1 MAKVLVKASGRK
13 SLPSWPV
20 SAKTGTKARM
30 MMAIE
35 KKIGR
40 PTTRV
45 DSSTVDATAPR
56 SRGSTRRCSMKR
68 KAFSVTTM
76 AASTRTPMAM
86 AMPAS
91 DMMFEVI
98 PR

>member
-1 MAKVLVKASGRK
+1 
-13 SLPSWPV
+13 
-20 SAKTGTKARM
+20 
-30 MMAIE
+30 MAIE

-40 PTTRV
+40 PTMREA
-45 DSSTVDATAPR
+45 SSTVASTRAR
-56 SRGSTRRCSMKR
+56 SRGFTPRCSIRR
-68 KAFSVTTM
+68 KQFSVTTM

-91 DMMFEVI
+91 DMMLELM

>member
-1 MAKVLVKASGRK
+1 
-13 SLPSWPV
+13 
-20 SAKTGTKARM
+20 
-30 MMAIE
+30 
-35 KKIGR
+35 
-40 PTTRV
+40 
-45 DSSTVDATAPR
+45 
-56 SRGSTRRCSMKR
+56 MKR

-91 DMMFEVI
+91 DMRLALI